1 MKPNCLRMMMCVA
14 AIHGLSSAVVAQQS
28 KAIWGMLPGDSF
40 SVSSVVVRSTELQ
53 QGTAAPVTMDTR
65 DRCFLEYRLQRI
77 SQDGDALFDVR
88 VSSPTRETRTS
99 ADQAWKPAAP
109 SQRKL
114 DGIALEF
121 QIDPQGNITNFAPQ
135 DRDQLIALL
144 SGNDAKY
151 ASLLN
156 SSLPSEVVAGWFGR
170 IFSVPQSRSLV
181 VAETRSD
188 SSDAPQE
195 DAPREVDPISW
206 SQTWVDSIGPF
217 GVIRSSVEF
226 ETKEDASEQST
237 SVEPQPKREP
247 GQQPATQDA
256 LSGKKADLFD
266 CAIRGESRYVPLV
279 VPETI
284 QASGLEALPFETLE
298 VQSTSMVGIARLS
311 KKEFF
316 SSKASRRP
324 PAEILEWTWKAEG
337 VARLKDNPQRTDD
350 ERKIA
355 YQHRESHTLVLSGYS
370 YHGDQLIAIPP
381 PDPQ

>member
-1 MKPNCLRMMMCVA
+1 MKPNCLRILFCVA
-14 AIHGLSSAVVAQQS
+14 AIHSLSSAAMAQQS

-53 QGTAAPVTMDTR
+53 QGAAAPVTMETR

-77 SQDGDALFDVR
+77 SPDGDALIDVR

-99 ADQAWKPAAP
+99 ADQQWKPAAP

-151 ASLLN
+151 ASLLS

-170 IFSVPQSRSLV
+170 IFSVPQHRTLA
-181 VAETRSD
+181 VAEARGDLSETPANAGKD
-188 SSDAPQE
+188 
-195 DAPREVDPISW
+195 DPITW
-206 SQTWVDSIGPF
+206 SHAWVDSIGPF

-226 ETKEDASEQST
+226 QTKENPNDDAGAT
-237 SVEPQPKREP
+237 EPQPQRQP
-247 GQQPATQDA
+247 GEQPEAADPLA
-256 LSGKKADLFD
+256 EKKADLFECVIKGD
-266 CAIRGESRYVPLV
+266 SRYVPLV

-298 VQSTSMVGIARLS
+298 VKATSISGNARLS

-316 SSKASRRP
+316 NSKASRRP
-324 PAEILEWTWKAEG
+324 PAEIMEWSWNAEG
-337 VARLKDNPQRTDD
+337 IARLKDNPQRTAD
-350 ERKIA
+350 ERNIT
-355 YQHRESHTLVLSGYS
+355 YRHRESHTLVLAGYS